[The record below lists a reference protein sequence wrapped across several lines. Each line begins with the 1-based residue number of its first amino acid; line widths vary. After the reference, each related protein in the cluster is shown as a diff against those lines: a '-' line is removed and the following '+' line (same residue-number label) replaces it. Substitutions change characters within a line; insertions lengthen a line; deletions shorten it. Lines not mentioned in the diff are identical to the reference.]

1 MIAILLSF
9 GAHGASAFETRATA
23 AYLVDVA
30 SGTVLFEKNG
40 DEPMA
45 PASMSKMM
53 TIYMLMDRVAE
64 GELAL
69 SDKLP
74 VSEKAWRMGGSR
86 MFVEVGTRVGVE
98 ELLRGLIIHSGND
111 AAVVVAEALG
121 GTEERFAEMMTEK
134 AIALGMNGSNFA
146 NATGW
151 PHPDHYMTPKD
162 LAILAER
169 TVLDF
174 PNLYEYYSE
183 RSFKYNNISQDNRNP
198 LLYRD
203 IGADGMKTG
212 HTEASGYGLVSSVER
227 NGRRLILVVN
237 GLQSARARGDESERL
252 LQYGFREFKTITL
265 YQRGDVVTDAT
276 VWTGDSDQVSLVA
289 ARDFTVSIP
298 RRANKSISMKAVFEQ
313 PLPAPLSQGSQAG
326 VLHLSAEDMPETAKL
341 PLLVGSDVE
350 RLGAFGRLISA
361 AHYYV
366 VGR

>member
-1 MIAILLSF
+1 
-9 GAHGASAFETRATA
+9 
-23 AYLVDVA
+23 
-30 SGTVLFEKNG
+30 
-40 DEPMA
+40 
-45 PASMSKMM
+45 
-53 TIYMLMDRVAE
+53 
-64 GELAL
+64 
-69 SDKLP
+69 
-74 VSEKAWRMGGSR
+74 
-86 MFVEVGTRVGVE
+86 
-98 ELLRGLIIHSGND
+98 
-111 AAVVVAEALG
+111 
-121 GTEERFAEMMTEK
+121 
-134 AIALGMNGSNFA
+134 
-146 NATGW
+146 
-151 PHPDHYMTPKD
+151 
-162 LAILAER
+162 
-169 TVLDF
+169 
-174 PNLYEYYSE
+174 
-183 RSFKYNNISQDNRNP
+183 
-198 LLYRD
+198 
-203 IGADGMKTG
+203 MKTG